1 MPILSNKVSL
11 LQILEDLLTHCVRT
25 SNRLKIFASSITD
38 ANAYQVS
45 HYLQYMLNDV
55 VIYTQLDS

>member
-1 MPILSNKVSL
+1 MPIPSNKVSL

-25 SNRLKIFASSITD
+25 NNRPKIFASITD
-38 ANAYQVS
+38 ANVYQVS
-45 HYLQYMLNDV
+45 HYLKYMLNDV